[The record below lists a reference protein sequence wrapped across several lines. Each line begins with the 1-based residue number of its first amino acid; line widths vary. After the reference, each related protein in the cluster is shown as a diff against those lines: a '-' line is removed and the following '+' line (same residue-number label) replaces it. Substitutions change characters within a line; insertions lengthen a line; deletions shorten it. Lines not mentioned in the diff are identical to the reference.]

1 MNGVISGDTL
11 IGIITTDETL
21 TGVLTN
27 PKNIDLSDDTITP
40 EDLRNGIKAH
50 DSSGAQITG
59 SMVDNGAV
67 IETINTKNEEYTIN
81 EGYHNGNGKVSID
94 SSEQEKIISENIKK
108 DINILG
114 VIGTLE
120 AANLNWGTI
129 GYSEEPKTLQEDY
142 NYAVEIMNNWI
153 PVTSLMSK
161 FENDTKLVYMP
172 LVDTSLTTTMQNTF
186 RNCSK
191 LQTIPKLNTSN
202 VTSLFNTFSGCTN
215 LVEIPPL
222 DTSKVDTMRYMC
234 TNCTYLRNVPVL
246 DTSKLNSSV
255 SFQQT
260 FSGCKNLT
268 EESLDNI
275 LQMCINATLYNGTK
289 KLTQLGFSSSINP
302 VSQIQALP
310 HYQAFINA
318 GWTIGY

>member
-1 MNGVISGDTL
+1 MNGLISGDTL
-11 IGIITTDETL
+11 IGTITTDGAL
-21 TGVLTN
+21 TSILTN

-40 EDLRNGIKAH
+40 EDLRNGVKAH
-50 DSSGAQITG
+50 DSSGVQITG

-67 IETINTKNEEYTIN
+67 IETINTKDEEHAIN

-94 SSEQEKIISENIKK
+94 SGEQEKIIPENIKK
-108 DINILG
+108 GINILG

-120 AANLNWGTI
+120 IANLNWGAI

-142 NYAVEIMNNWI
+142 NYAVEIMNNWV

-222 DTSKVDTMRYMC
+222 DTSKADTMRYMC